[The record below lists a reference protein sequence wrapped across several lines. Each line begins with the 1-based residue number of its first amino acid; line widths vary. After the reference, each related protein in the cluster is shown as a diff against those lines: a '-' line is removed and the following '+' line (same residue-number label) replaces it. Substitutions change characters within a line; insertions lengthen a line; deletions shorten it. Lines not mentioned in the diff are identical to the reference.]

1 MNKYQHLFSPIK
13 IGTVEVPNRIALLP
27 MGVFS
32 PRMMNNDGSYTKDGA
47 DYYIERA
54 KGGTGLIITGLVP
67 VPKGAGLPSIVNDVK
82 SYTEN
87 MKYLADGVHKYGS
100 KVFVMLTAMSG
111 RASIHA
117 TDPAPSSMPN
127 VWDPSKNNPE
137 MSIEDIH
144 QYIEWFA
151 MGAKAAKDAGIDGV
165 EIHAVHEG
173 YLLDQFTIAAWNK
186 RNDEYGGSL
195 ENRLRFPCEIVKAIK
210 KACGQDFPVSV
221 RYSVVSKTKDFNR
234 GALPGEEYQ
243 EFGRDYQESEK
254 VAKMLEEA
262 GYDMLDCDNGSYD
275 AWYWPHPPVYMP
287 KACNLEDVEKVK
299 QWVNIPVICGG
310 RFDDPELAEKEIAAG
325 KIDMMGMGRP
335 LLADPDLANKFKE
348 GKEDDI
354 RPCISCHFGCLARI
368 FQVDMKT
375 MSSKDISCALNP
387 RCGMENHYNI
397 TKADV
402 LKKVA
407 VVGGGIAGMEAA
419 RVAALRGHEV
429 DLYEKTDRLGGVFNE
444 ASAFDFKDD
453 DRRLLAWYK
462 KQIKD
467 TGVNVKFNTEFKVED
482 KEKYDVVFVATGA
495 SEKRLDM
502 IPGFDQPNVRYAVDV
517 LDKQDIKDQNVVIIG
532 GGLTG
537 CELAYDLAR
546 KNKKVSVVE
555 ALPTI
560 MNVEGLAAPNYNML
574 VELME
579 HYHVDIYKNATVKEY
594 KDGKLLINVMTTNQP
609 NINNRARMMSL
620 FGVHHIPK
628 TIDAGTVVVSVGYKS
643 NQTLYDSIKGDNVY
657 LLGDAI
663 HPSNLMTAIWGAYT
677 IALKV

>member
-1 MNKYQHLFSPIK
+1 M
-13 IGTVEVPNRIALLP
+13 
-27 MGVFS
+27 
-32 PRMMNNDGSYTKDGA
+32 
-47 DYYIERA
+47 
-54 KGGTGLIITGLVP
+54 
-67 VPKGAGLPSIVNDVK
+67 
-82 SYTEN
+82 
-87 MKYLADGVHKYGS
+87 
-100 KVFVMLTAMSG
+100 
-111 RASIHA
+111 
-117 TDPAPSSMPN
+117 
-127 VWDPSKNNPE
+127 
-137 MSIEDIH
+137 
-144 QYIEWFA
+144 
-151 MGAKAAKDAGIDGV
+151 
-165 EIHAVHEG
+165 
-173 YLLDQFTIAAWNK
+173 
-186 RNDEYGGSL
+186 YGGSL
-195 ENRLRFPCEIVKAIK
+195 HNRMRFLVEIVRSIK
-210 KACGQDFPVSV
+210 KYCGNNYPISIKLSIDDCEPNGIRV
-221 RYSVVSKTKDFNR
+221 
-234 GALPGEEYQ
+234 EETV
-243 EFGRDYQESEK
+243 E
-254 VAKMLEEA
+254 VAKVLEKEGVSMLNLMMGTHA
-262 GYDMLDCDNGSYD
+262 VVYPSTGFYDINIYLSQAKQIKDAVQIPCMVGLGVQTASLAESILESGQGDFIALAKQEIADCN
-275 AWYWPHPPVYMP
+275 WP
-287 KACNLEDVEKVK
+287 NKVK
-299 QWVNIPVICGG
+299 NNQ
-310 RFDDPELAEKEIAAG
+310 
-325 KIDMMGMGRP
+325 
-335 LLADPDLANKFKE
+335 
-348 GKEDDI
+348 EDDI

-402 LKKVA
+402 IKKVA

-419 RVAALRGHEV
+419 RVAALRGHSV

-467 TGVNVKFNTEFKVED
+467 AGVNVKFNTEFKVED
-482 KEKYDVVFVATGA
+482 KANYDVVFVATGA
-495 SEKRLDM
+495 SEKRLDN

-579 HYHVDIYKNATVKEY
+579 YYHVDLYKNATVKEY
-594 KDGKLLINVMTTNQP
+594 KDGKLMIDVMTTNEP

-620 FGVHHIPK
+620 FGVHHTPK
-628 TIDAGTVVVSVGYKS
+628 AIEADTVVVSVGYKS
-643 NQTLYDSIKGDNVY
+643 NQTLYDSIKGENVY

-663 HPSNLMTAIWGAYT
+663 QPGNLMTAIWGAYT
-677 IALKV
+677 TALKI

>member
-32 PRMMNNDGSYTKDGA
+32 SRMMNNDGSYTKDGA

-111 RASIHA
+111 RASIHP

-151 MGAKAAKDAGIDGV
+151 QGAKAAKDAGIDGV

-210 KACGQDFPVSV
+210 KACGEDFPVSV

-243 EFGRDYQESEK
+243 EFGRDYEESEK

-287 KACNLEDVEKVK
+287 KACNLEDVERVK

-348 GKEDDI
+348 GREDDI
-354 RPCISCHFGCLARI
+354 RPCISCHFGCLAHI

-387 RCGMENHYNI
+387 RCGI
-397 TKADV
+397 
-402 LKKVA
+402 
-407 VVGGGIAGMEAA
+407 
-419 RVAALRGHEV
+419 
-429 DLYEKTDRLGGVFNE
+429 
-444 ASAFDFKDD
+444 
-453 DRRLLAWYK
+453 
-462 KQIKD
+462 
-467 TGVNVKFNTEFKVED
+467 
-482 KEKYDVVFVATGA
+482 
-495 SEKRLDM
+495 
-502 IPGFDQPNVRYAVDV
+502 IP
-517 LDKQDIKDQNVVIIG
+517 
-532 GGLTG
+532 
-537 CELAYDLAR
+537 
-546 KNKKVSVVE
+546 
-555 ALPTI
+555 
-560 MNVEGLAAPNYNML
+560 
-574 VELME
+574 
-579 HYHVDIYKNATVKEY
+579 
-594 KDGKLLINVMTTNQP
+594 
-609 NINNRARMMSL
+609 
-620 FGVHHIPK
+620 
-628 TIDAGTVVVSVGYKS
+628 
-643 NQTLYDSIKGDNVY
+643 
-657 LLGDAI
+657 
-663 HPSNLMTAIWGAYT
+663 
-677 IALKV
+677 

>member
-1 MNKYQHLFSPIK
+1 MKLK
-13 IGTVEVPNRIALLP
+13 NRIFMSP
-27 MGVFS
+27 MGTT
-32 PRMMNNDGSYTKDGA
+32 GEADGA
-47 DYYIERA
+47 YCNEGIDYFEERA
-54 KGGTGLIITGLVP
+54 KGGAGLIITGANVVSTKYEPRPCTELSDFHHVERLNMLIERCHAY
-67 VPKGAGLPSIVNDVK
+67 GAKVCVQLSPGL
-82 SYTEN
+82 
-87 MKYLADGVHKYGS
+87 
-100 KVFVMLTAMSG
+100 G
-111 RASIHA
+111 RQQF
-117 TDPAPSSMPN
+117 TDPFTPPYSAGSVGAFWFPDLICKPF
-127 VWDPSKNNPE
+127 SK
-137 MSIEDIH
+137 EDIH
-144 QYIEWFA
+144 YLVEKVGYSA
-151 MGAKAAKDAGIDGV
+151 SLAVNAGADCV
-165 EIHAVHEG
+165 ELHAYGG

-210 KACGQDFPVSV
+210 KACGEDFPVSV

-243 EFGRDYQESEK
+243 EFGRDYEESEK

-310 RFDDPELAEKEIAAG
+310 RFDNPELAEKEIAAG

-348 GKEDDI
+348 GREDDI

-402 LKKVA
+402 IKKVA

-419 RVAALRGHEV
+419 RVAALRGHSV

-467 TGVNVKFNTEFKVED
+467 AGVNVKFNTEFKVED
-482 KEKYDVVFVATGA
+482 KANYDVVFVATGA
-495 SEKRLDM
+495 SEKRLDN

-579 HYHVDIYKNATVKEY
+579 YYHVDLYKNATVKEY
-594 KDGKLLINVMTTNQP
+594 KDGKLMIDVMTTNEP

-620 FGVHHIPK
+620 
-628 TIDAGTVVVSVGYKS
+628 YW
-643 NQTLYDSIKGDNVY
+643 
-657 LLGDAI
+657 
-663 HPSNLMTAIWGAYT
+663 IWEPAP
-677 IALKV
+677 VMNWNC